1 MQIRFQTLSGR
12 DYLGAVDRDAHIRAA
27 RRRQALDA
35 LAAEQ
40 DREAM
45 LVEQLEDI
53 VAEADGARL
62 DADAFAQMSPD
73 DARLARTALGLD
85 GDADSDA
92 EAEVD
97 GDDFGF
103 SFDLEDDEA
112 DPEDLEAEI
121 ARLQEV
127 IESSRRVQAAL
138 ERYLAL
144 LSGQAVA

>member
-12 DYLGAVDRDAHIRAA
+12 DYLGAVDRDAHVRAA

-85 GDADSDA
+85 GDADSDP

-103 SFDLEDDEA
+103 SLDLEDDEA